1 MVHTLKKF
9 FKSINET
16 CSYGLLLLAL
26 LVAAVIL
33 LCLLPALLQLA
44 FILLAAFSK

>member
-1 MVHTLKKF
+1 MLHILKKF

-16 CSYGLLLLAL
+16 SRYGLLLLAL
-26 LVAAVIL
+26 LVVAVLL

-44 FILLAAFSK
+44 IILLAAFSK